1 MRLVIPITGR
11 LPELFMEATLAH
23 HASLSAQEE
32 PELEPAS
39 QKKADESSGPQP
51 GSTQTARHRGMFAVS
66 E

>member
-39 QKKADESSGPQP
+39 QKPDESSGPLP
-51 GSTQTARHRGMFAVS
+51 GSTQPARHRGKFAVS